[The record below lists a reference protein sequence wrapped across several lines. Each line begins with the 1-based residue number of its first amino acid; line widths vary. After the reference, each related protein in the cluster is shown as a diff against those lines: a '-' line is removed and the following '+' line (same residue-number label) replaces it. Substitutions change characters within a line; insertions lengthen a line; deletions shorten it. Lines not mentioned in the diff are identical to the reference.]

1 MLFPAL
7 GHAGGLLTWKAVF
20 PNWREGTT
28 PFYLVFVLEFE
39 LFSKQNCVKKEKKG
53 GRGAAL
59 TFKFTASVKLESL
72 LSTQFIWFGKYP
84 LILPDSQQR
93 TDSI

>member
-7 GHAGGLLTWKAVF
+7 GHAGGLLTWKAIF

-39 LFSKQNCVKKEKKG
+39 LFSTQNCVKKVFFKKKKG
-53 GRGAAL
+53 GG
-59 TFKFTASVKLESL
+59 E
-72 LSTQFIWFGKYP
+72 QP
-84 LILPDSQQR
+84 
-93 TDSI
+93 